1 MTAQQIKIG
10 DRVRM
15 VNFNGR
21 NAGLVQYVRMN
32 GKGTVLAIDGDR
44 IRVQWNNTFITKMT
58 CLCGGALYV
67 YVEGIELI

>member
-1 MTAQQIKIG
+1 MKVG

-21 NAGLVQYVRMN
+21 NAGLVHCVRMN
-32 GKGTVLAIDGDR
+32 GTGTVLAIDGDR
-44 IRVQWNNTFITKMT
+44 IRVQWNNTFITNMT
-58 CLCGGALYV
+58 RLCGGAFYA